1 MEAPGFAVRRIDV
14 ARGAKGDKI
23 NAPGRT
29 VERHSS
35 MQRADLA
42 DLAVFAAI
50 ARHGSFRRAALD
62 LGVSTSALSHALR
75 GLETRM
81 GVRLLHRTTRSV
93 APTEAGAALLARV
106 GPALAE
112 IAEAVGAAGAFRET
126 LGGVLRLN
134 APRSAC
140 RFVLMPLVARYLAR
154 HPGVRVEVVAD
165 DALGD
170 MVAGGFDA
178 GIRYGEHLAGDMIA
192 VPLGGPARFAMVG
205 APAYLAGRP
214 EPRHPADL
222 AGHLCIRQRFPG
234 GAIYRWELEKDGR
247 ELAVSVD
254 GPLIVND
261 QALIVEAA
269 LAGLG
274 LGLVFED
281 GVGAHLESGRLVRLM
296 PDWCPA
302 FPGLFLYYA
311 GRRQIPPPLQAFI
324 DLLRRPEAGLTA
336 RP

>member
-1 MEAPGFAVRRIDV
+1 
-14 ARGAKGDKI
+14 
-23 NAPGRT
+23 
-29 VERHSS
+29 

-42 DLAVFAAI
+42 DLSVFAAI

-93 APTEAGAALLARV
+93 APTEAGAALLARI
-106 GPALAE
+106 GPALDE

-126 LGGVLRLN
+126 LGGALRIN

-140 RFVLMPLVARYLAR
+140 RLVLMPLVARFLAR

-165 DALGD
+165 DALTD

-178 GIRYGEHLAGDMIA
+178 GIRFGEHLADDMIA
-192 VPLGGPARFAMVG
+192 VPLGGPQRFALVG
-205 APAYLAGRP
+205 APAYLAGRAAP
-214 EPRHPADL
+214 TNPADL

-234 GAIYRWELEKDGR
+234 GAIYRWELGKDGR
-247 ELAVSVD
+247 DVTVSVD

-261 QALIVEAA
+261 QEMIVQAA

-281 GVGAHLESGRLVRLM
+281 GVADHLASGRLLRLM
-296 PDWCPA
+296 PDWCPT
-302 FPGLFLYYA
+302 FPGLFLYHA
-311 GRRQIPPPLQAFI
+311 GRRQIPPPLKAFI
-324 DLLRRPEAGLTA
+324 DLVRRPRTEPTA
-336 RP
+336 TP

>member
-1 MEAPGFAVRRIDV
+1 
-14 ARGAKGDKI
+14 
-23 NAPGRT
+23 
-29 VERHSS
+29 

-42 DLAVFAAI
+42 DLAAFAAI
-50 ARHGSFRRAALD
+50 ARRGSFRRAALD

-93 APTEAGAALLARV
+93 APTEAGAALLARI

-112 IAEAVGAAGAFRET
+112 IAAAVGAAGAFRET

-165 DALGD
+165 DALTD
-170 MVAGGFDA
+170 VVAAGFDA
-178 GIRYGEHLAGDMIA
+178 GIRFGEHLAGDMIA
-192 VPLGGPARFAMVG
+192 VPLGGPQRFALVA
-205 APAYLAGRP
+205 APAYLDGRP
-214 EPRHPADL
+214 IPEDPADL
-222 AGHLCIRQRFPG
+222 VAHRCIRQRFPG
-234 GAIYRWELEKDGR
+234 GAVYRWELEKGGR
-247 ELAVSVD
+247 ALAVSVD

-261 QALIVEAA
+261 QAMIVQAA

-274 LGLVFED
+274 LGLVFAD
-281 GVGAHLESGRLVRLM
+281 SVADHLAAGRLVQLM
-296 PDWCPA
+296 PDWCPS

-324 DLLRRPEAGLTA
+324 DLVRRPEAGLTA
-336 RP
+336 TP

>member
-1 MEAPGFAVRRIDV
+1 
-14 ARGAKGDKI
+14 
-23 NAPGRT
+23 
-29 VERHSS
+29 

-42 DLAVFAAI
+42 DLAAFAAI
-50 ARHGSFRRAALD
+50 ARNGSFRRAALE

-93 APTEAGAALLARV
+93 AATEAGAALLARI
-106 GPALAE
+106 GPALDE
-112 IAEAVGAAGAFRET
+112 IAAAVGAAGAFRET

-154 HPGVRVEVVAD
+154 HPGVRVEVTAD
-165 DALGD
+165 DALTD
-170 MVAGGFDA
+170 VVAAGFDA
-178 GIRYGEHLAGDMIA
+178 GIRFGEHLAGDMIA
-192 VPLGGPARFAMVG
+192 VPLGGPQRFALVG

-214 EPRHPADL
+214 TPEEPADL
-222 AGHLCIRQRFPG
+222 VEHRCIRQRFPG
-234 GAIYRWELEKDGR
+234 GALYRWELEKDGR
-247 ELAVSVD
+247 ALAVSVD

-261 QALIVEAA
+261 QAMIVQAA

-281 GVGAHLESGRLVRLM
+281 SVADPLASGRLVRLM
-296 PDWCPA
+296 PDWCPS

-324 DLLRRPEAGLTA
+324 DLVRRPEAGLTA

>member
-1 MEAPGFAVRRIDV
+1 
-14 ARGAKGDKI
+14 
-23 NAPGRT
+23 
-29 VERHSS
+29 
-35 MQRADLA
+35 MQRAGLA
-42 DLAVFAAI
+42 DLAAFAAI
-50 ARHGSFRRAALD
+50 ARNGSFRRAALE

-93 APTEAGAALLARV
+93 AATEAGAALLARI
-106 GPALAE
+106 GPALDE
-112 IAEAVGAAGAFRET
+112 IAAAVGAAGAFRET

-154 HPGVRVEVVAD
+154 HPGVRVEVTAD
-165 DALGD
+165 DALTD
-170 MVAGGFDA
+170 VVAAGFDA
-178 GIRYGEHLAGDMIA
+178 GIRFGEHLAGDMIA
-192 VPLGGPARFAMVG
+192 VPLGGPQRFALVG

-214 EPRHPADL
+214 TPEEPADL
-222 AGHLCIRQRFPG
+222 VEHRCIRQRFPG
-234 GAIYRWELEKDGR
+234 GALYRWELEKDGR
-247 ELAVSVD
+247 ALAVSVD

-261 QALIVEAA
+261 QAMIVQAA

-281 GVGAHLESGRLVRLM
+281 SVADHLASGRLVRLM
-296 PDWCPA
+296 PEWCPS

-324 DLLRRPEAGLTA
+324 DLVRRPEAGLTA